1 MILSKIKIFPCKLN
15 GTISVPPSKSAAH
28 RAIICA
34 SLAKGKSVIEPVE
47 QSDDIKATIECMTA
61 LGADISV
68 DGKTLTV
75 DGTNTFK
82 ASSSVLNCRESGS
95 TLRFLVPV
103 AAAGSVSAEFVGRGR
118 LPQRPIGIYLD
129 CLPQKGVRC
138 ISSGG
143 LPLKISGRLKSGTYK
158 IPGNISSQ
166 FITGLLLS
174 LPLLDGDSEIVLT
187 SPAQSVGYINMTLD
201 IMKKFGVNVETA
213 PDGWKIKGG
222 QSYAAGN
229 FAVEGDWSQAAF
241 FMTAAA
247 IDGKITIDNL
257 NLESRQGDR
266 ECMDI
271 YSKFG
276 ADIAVNKDGSIT
288 ISRGELHGIEINALN
303 IPDMVP
309 ALAVTAAFAKGTTV
323 IKGAARLRLKESD
336 RLAAMCDGLSRLGAD
351 IKETDDGLII
361 NGADFLHGGTVN
373 GYNDH
378 RVVMSL
384 AAASAGCNG
393 EIIISDME
401 SINKSYP
408 SYFKDFEMLG
418 GKTDVIMG

>member
-1 MILSKIKIFPCKLN
+1 
-15 GTISVPPSKSAAH
+15 
-28 RAIICA
+28 
-34 SLAKGKSVIEPVE
+34 
-47 QSDDIKATIECMTA
+47 
-61 LGADISV
+61 
-68 DGKTLTV
+68 
-75 DGTNTFK
+75 
-82 ASSSVLNCRESGS
+82 
-95 TLRFLVPV
+95 
-103 AAAGSVSAEFVGRGR
+103 
-118 LPQRPIGIYLD
+118 
-129 CLPQKGVRC
+129 
-138 ISSGG
+138 
-143 LPLKISGRLKSGTYK
+143 
-158 IPGNISSQ
+158 
-166 FITGLLLS
+166 
-174 LPLLDGDSEIVLT
+174 
-187 SPAQSVGYINMTLD
+187 
-201 IMKKFGVNVETA
+201 
-213 PDGWKIKGG
+213 
-222 QSYAAGN
+222 
-229 FAVEGDWSQAAF
+229 
-241 FMTAAA
+241 MTAAA

-276 ADIAVNKDGSIT
+276 ADIAVNKDGSIK

-378 RVVMSL
+378 RIVMSL

-408 SYFKDFEMLG
+408 SYFEDFEMLG